1 MRWPKLQGR
10 LLGMS
15 PSLLLP
21 VILLVALGLRVY
33 GIDWDQGYGFHPD
46 ERSIYMQSDCMYRVL
61 TEAPGHSDCIAAHPE
76 TEPGFP
82 SIVTFFDADKSPLN
96 PHWFPLGSIL
106 IYLIVAIRFVVEP
119 FTDMGSLMAMGYAG
133 RSVMVLA
140 DVGTVFMAYVLGRR
154 IWGRGV
160 GLLASALVALAVVHI
175 QHAHFYRP
183 EPLLV
188 FFLMGAFWAML
199 RMIER
204 RGLRDSLLL
213 GLFVGLAVAPK
224 VSVLPLLLPLTVAYG
239 YQLFSGPDGGWLMPS
254 WRQAVRVAGHAAA
267 AGALAMGVFA
277 ISMPY
282 ALMDFGAFIDETSW
296 QANMARTAGTVP
308 FTVQYIDS
316 TPFFYEL
323 KQTTVWALGLP
334 LGIVAWAGL
343 LFTVWHALRGGSS
356 RGGELLLLAWVVPN
370 FLMLGSFEVKFL
382 RYIFPL
388 MPFLILMGSS
398 MLVWSV
404 VHSREV
410 AARLEASGRDVSTIV
425 RLTGRHLP
433 KGAIVVMVA
442 VVLGTGLYALAF
454 ERVYAD
460 PHPAIKA
467 SRWINQNVPRGSTIV
482 TDNHWDEGIPDIY
495 RYNVRQVPIYDPDT
509 QRKMSTIA
517 EHLDRG
523 DYLIFYSNRTYG
535 SVSRVPERYPMSSRY
550 YRLLFSEELGYVP
563 EAVFTSYPR
572 LLGVSLVD
580 DTFGRAGIPEPDSIR
595 ALAPGGVTLD
605 LGYADE
611 NVVGYD
617 HPKVILF
624 RNAGGFS
631 RDRLFKLLTEGL
643 PDETPELGLMMDSDR
658 KQDQREG
665 GTWSEIV
672 SRDSW
677 TNAVPVLAWLLVVEL
692 MYLAALPL
700 ALFLFRPLPDR
711 GIVLARLLGILGV
724 AYVAWLLASLGW
736 MGFSRVSVLVGV
748 LVMASLSAVVL
759 ATRWREIR
767 DFLRQNWRLLAIGEA
782 LFLVAFLAFV
792 AVKAANPDL
801 WHPFRGGEKPMD
813 FAYLNAVLRSTYM
826 PPYDPWFAGGYLN
839 YYYWGQFVVA
849 TFIKATGIVP
859 SVAYNLAVPMLFAL
873 TVSAAYSL
881 VYNVTAGLR
890 PSPHPSGTPLP
901 EGEGTGARG
910 GRHDTSAEETPLS
923 PPLPRG
929 EEQLQSLPLSRGDGQ
944 PESPPL
950 RSGDEGGSARAW
962 LVAVWTPWRRTVAWG
977 PVAAGVMGG
986 LLVAVAGNL
995 DQIVQVV
1002 RSGFNTV
1009 FRGDVFPPLAHIYDF
1024 WRSSRML
1031 PMSDEVAPSALTFWL
1046 PDDRGPEIGHHITE
1060 FPFFTFLFADLH
1072 AHLIVIPFTL
1082 LALGLGFSLVV
1093 GLKSG
1098 GRGWLTATVVAL
1110 AVAVGALWTINSWD
1124 YPAYVL
1130 LSLALLGVAVYF
1142 RAGKPSAMAL
1152 RFAVLGA
1159 AVIVLGILAFLPFHT
1174 SYHPY
1179 PTGIDVAR
1187 WQTPLHNFL
1196 GIHGLFMILIV
1207 SFLAY
1212 ESRHRIV
1219 GAMEAVGKPLFAGA
1233 GVRRFWDAPASPHA
1247 WKGTVAGLR
1256 SVRWAAVVAIAGALV
1271 AVYLGAAGYWT
1282 AALLALVLVLAVWAA
1297 GDVLIQRREQAPYAV
1312 FPLALI
1318 IMGILIAI
1326 GVEFVRVKDDIGRM
1340 NTLFKYYLEVWVLFA
1355 LASAYILYY
1364 FARLGAFS
1372 VRRLSPARGIWMGVL
1387 LVALASSFMYPVLG
1401 TRSRLADR
1409 FDTSNVTLDGADFMQ
1424 RAVYSREGPPIELR
1438 WDYGAIQWLQDNVQG
1453 SPVVLEA
1460 HAGQYNWSA
1469 RIANYTGLPTV
1480 LGWPWHQIQQRMR
1493 YEDAVRNRSSAVREL
1508 YTTTD
1513 VDRTVELLTTYEVRY
1528 VVIGDLERTYYP
1540 PPGLAKFDRMV
1551 LDGIA
1556 RVVYENPG
1564 TRIYEGLWY
1573 N

>member
-10 LLGMS
+10 LSGLS
-15 PSLLLP
+15 PGLLLP

-33 GIDWDQGYGFHPD
+33 GMDWDQGHGFHPD

-61 TEAPGHSDCIAAHPE
+61 TEAPGYGDCVRANPE

-82 SIVTFFDADKSPLN
+82 SIGTFFDADESPLN

-133 RSVMVLA
+133 RSIMVMA

-154 IWGRGV
+154 IWSRGV

-199 RMIER
+199 KMMEHR
-204 RGLRDSLLL
+204 RLRDSLLL
-213 GLFVGLAVAPK
+213 GLFVGLAVVPK
-224 VSVLPLLLPLTVAYG
+224 VSVLPLVLPLAVAYG
-239 YQLFSGPDGGWLMPS
+239 YRLFSGPDSGWAIPS
-254 WRQAVRVAGHAAA
+254 SRQAVRVAGHAAA
-267 AGALAMGVFA
+267 AGALALGVFA
-277 ISMPY
+277 ITMPY
-282 ALMDFGAFIDETSW
+282 ALLDFGAFIDETSW

-316 TPFFYEL
+316 TPFVYEL
-323 KQTTVWALGLP
+323 KQTTLWALGLP

-343 LFTVWHALRGGSS
+343 LFTAWHTRRGGPS

-370 FLMLGSFEVKFL
+370 FLLLGSFEVKFL

-388 MPFLILMGSS
+388 MPFLILMGSA

-404 VHSREV
+404 NHSREV
-410 AARLEASGRDVSTIV
+410 AARVVARGRDVSTIT
-425 RLTGRHLP
+425 RLAGRHLP

-454 ERVYAD
+454 ERVYAE

-482 TDNHWDEGIPDIY
+482 TENHWDEGIPDIY
-495 RYNVRQVPIYDPDT
+495 RYIVRQVPIYDPDT
-509 QRKMSTIA
+509 EGKMGTIA
-517 EHLDRG
+517 EHLNLG
-523 DYLIFYSNRTYG
+523 DYLVFYSNRTYG

-563 EAVFTSYPR
+563 EAVFTTYPR

-580 DTFGRAGIPEPDSIR
+580 DTFGRAGIPEPESIK
-595 ALAPGGVTLD
+595 ALSPGGVTLN

-631 RDRLFKLLTEGL
+631 RERLFALLTKGRPGEG
-643 PDETPELGLMMDSDR
+643 PELGLMMDRDLKR
-658 KQDQREG
+658 DQREG

-711 GIVLARLLGILGV
+711 GIVLARLLGILGT

-748 LVMASLSAVVL
+748 LAMASMSAAVL

-767 DFLRQNWRLLAIGEA
+767 NFLRRNWRLLAIGEA

-873 TVSAAYSL
+873 TVTAAYSL
-881 VYNVTAGLR
+881 VYNMTAGLR

-901 EGEGTGARG
+901 EREGTGVRAREAIG
-910 GRHDTSAEETPLS
+910 VAAAAGTTPLS

-929 EEQLQSLPLSRGDGQ
+929 EEQGHAQSPPFGRGD
-944 PESPPL
+944 L
-950 RSGDEGGSARAW
+950 GGSVRARLSATW
-962 LVAVWTPWRRTVAWG
+962 RPWRLGVAWG

-986 LLVAVAGNL
+986 LLVTVAGNL

-1002 RSGFNTV
+1002 RSGFNVV
-1009 FRGDVFPPLAHIYDF
+1009 FRGDAFPPLAHISDF

-1031 PMSDEVAPSALTFWL
+1031 PVSDEVTPSALTFWL
-1046 PDDRGPEIGHHITE
+1046 PGDRGPELGHHITE
-1060 FPFFTFLFADLH
+1060 FPFFSFLFADLH
-1072 AHLIVIPFTL
+1072 AHMIVIPFTL
-1082 LALGLGFSLVV
+1082 LALGLGFSLLV
-1093 GLKSG
+1093 GLKNG
-1098 GRGWLTATVVAL
+1098 GRVWLTATVVAL
-1110 AVAVGALWTINSWD
+1110 AVAVGALWAINSWD
-1124 YPAYVL
+1124 YPSYVL
-1130 LSLALLGVAVYF
+1130 LSLVLLGVAVYLK
-1142 RAGKPSAMAL
+1142 AGKPSAMAL
-1152 RFAVLGA
+1152 RFGVLGA
-1159 AVIVLGILAFLPFHT
+1159 GTVVLGILAFLPFHAN
-1174 SYHPY
+1174 YHPF

-1187 WQTPLHNFL
+1187 WQTPVHNFL
-1196 GIHGLFMILIV
+1196 GIHGLFLILIV
-1207 SFLAY
+1207 SFLVY
-1212 ESRHRIV
+1212 VSRCRIIR
-1219 GAMEAVGKPLFAGA
+1219 ALETAARPLLPVA
-1233 GVRRFWDAPASPHA
+1233 GVRRFWDSPASPDA
-1247 WKGTVAGLR
+1247 RKGTIAGLK
-1256 SVRWAAVVAIAGALV
+1256 SVSWAGVVAIVGALV

-1282 AALLALVLVLAVWAA
+1282 AALLTLVLMLAVWAA
-1297 GDVLIQRREQAPYAV
+1297 ADVLIQRREAAPYAV
-1312 FPLALI
+1312 LPLALI
-1318 IMGILIAI
+1318 VMGILIAI

-1355 LASAYILYY
+1355 LASAYILHY

-1372 VRRLSPARGIWMGVL
+1372 PRRVSPARGVWLGLL

-1409 FDTSNVTLDGADFMQ
+1409 FDTTTVTLDGARFMEL
-1424 RAVYSREGPPIELR
+1424 AVYSREGPPIELR

-1460 HAGQYNWSA
+1460 HAEQYNWSA

-1493 YEDAVRNRSSAVREL
+1493 YDYAVRGRSAVVTEL

-1513 VDRTVELLTTYEVRY
+1513 MDRALELLTTYEVRY

-1551 LDGIA
+1551 QEGLA
-1556 RVVYENPG
+1556 RVAYENPG

>member
-1 MRWPKLQGR
+1 MRWPRLQGR
-10 LLGMS
+10 LPGMS
-15 PSLLLP
+15 PVLLLP

-33 GIDWDQGYGFHPD
+33 GMDWDQGYGFHPD

-61 TEAPGHSDCIAAHPE
+61 TEAPGHNDCIRDRPE
-76 TEPGFP
+76 TEPGSP

-133 RSVMVLA
+133 RSIMVLA

-188 FFLMGAFWAML
+188 FFLMGSFWAML
-199 RMIER
+199 RMMER
-204 RGLRDSLLL
+204 RRLRDSLLL
-213 GLFVGLAVAPK
+213 GLFVGLAMAPK
-224 VSVLPLLLPLTVAYG
+224 VSVLPLVLPLAVAYG
-239 YQLFSGPDGGWLMPS
+239 YRLFSGPDGGWVRPS
-254 WRQAVRVAGHAAA
+254 PRQVVRVAGHAAA
-267 AGALAMGVFA
+267 ASALALGVFA
-277 ISMPY
+277 ITMPY
-282 ALMDFGAFIDETSW
+282 ALMDFAAFVGETSW

-316 TPFFYEL
+316 TPFLYEL

-334 LGIVAWAGL
+334 LGIAAWAGL
-343 LFTVWHALRGGSS
+343 LFTAWRAARGGPS

-398 MLVWSV
+398 MLVWSINR
-404 VHSREV
+404 SREA
-410 AARLEASGRDVSTIV
+410 AARGRDVSTITGLV
-425 RLTGRHLP
+425 GRHLP
-433 KGAIVVMVA
+433 KGAIVVTVI
-442 VVLGTGLYALAF
+442 VVLGTGIYALAF
-454 ERVYAD
+454 QRVYAN
-460 PHPAIKA
+460 PHPAIEA

-495 RYNVRQVPIYDPDT
+495 GYTVRQVPIYDPDS
-509 QRKMSTIA
+509 RGKMAAIA
-517 EHLDRG
+517 DHLAMG
-523 DYLIFYSNRTYG
+523 DYLVFYSNRTYG

-550 YRLLFSEELGYVP
+550 YRLLFSEGLGYVP
-563 EAVFTSYPR
+563 EAVFTAYPG

-595 ALAPGGVTLD
+595 ALASEGVTLD

-617 HPKVILF
+617 HPKVILL

-631 RDRLFKLLTEGL
+631 RDRLFELLAEGL
-643 PDETPELGLMMDSDR
+643 PDGAPELGLMMSPDL

-677 TNAVPVLAWLLVVEL
+677 TNAVPVLAWLLLLEL

-711 GIVLARLLGILGV
+711 GIVLARILGVLGV

-736 MGFSRVSVLVGV
+736 MSFSRVSVLVGV
-748 LVMASLSAVVL
+748 LAVASLSIAALV
-759 ATRWREIR
+759 TQWQEIR
-767 DFLRQNWRLLAIGEA
+767 DFLRRSWRLLAIGEA
-782 LFLVAFLAFV
+782 LFVAAFLAFA
-792 AVKAANPDL
+792 AVRAANPDL
-801 WHPFRGGEKPMD
+801 WHPYLGGEKPMD

-873 TVSAAYSL
+873 TVTAAYSL
-881 VYNVTAGLR
+881 VYNVAAGLR
-890 PSPHPSGTPLP
+890 AGNAGATPLDIPSPGV
-901 EGEGTGARG
+901 GDQAQ
-910 GRHDTSAEETPLS
+910 S
-923 PPLPRG
+923 P
-929 EEQLQSLPLSRGDGQ
+929 PLSRG
-944 PESPPL
+944 ETRSPSPL
-950 RSGDEGGSARAW
+950 PRAAALGGPVGAW
-962 LVAVWTPWRRTVAWG
+962 LCATWRPWSRAVAWG
-977 PVAAGVMGG
+977 PVAAGLMGG

-1002 RSGFNTV
+1002 RSGFGAV
-1009 FRGDVFPPLAHIYDF
+1009 FRGGDFPSLAHISDF

-1031 PMSDEVAPSALTFWL
+1031 PVADEATPSALAFWL
-1046 PDDRGPEIGHHITE
+1046 PDRGPEVGHHITE
-1060 FPFFTFLFADLH
+1060 FPFFSFLFADLH

-1082 LALGLGFSLVV
+1082 LALGLGFSLLV
-1093 GLKSG
+1093 GLKGG
-1098 GRGWLTATVVAL
+1098 GRGWLAATLTAL
-1110 AVAVGALWTINSWD
+1110 AVAVGALWAINSWD

-1130 LSLALLGVAVYF
+1130 LSLALLGVAVYLK
-1142 RAGKPSAMAL
+1142 AGRPSAMAL
-1152 RFAVLGA
+1152 RFVALGA
-1159 AVIVLGILAFLPFHT
+1159 ATIVIGILAFLPFHDY
-1174 SYHPY
+1174 YHPY

-1187 WQTPLHNFL
+1187 WPTPVHNFL
-1196 GIHGLFMILIV
+1196 GIHGLFLVLIV
-1207 SFLAY
+1207 SFLANV
-1212 ESRHRIV
+1212 SRRRIV
-1219 GAMEAVGKPLFAGA
+1219 GTVEAAARVLSA
-1233 GVRRFWDAPASPHA
+1233 GVTVRRSRNASVSLGA
-1247 WKGTVAGLR
+1247 WKGAVTGLSNVSWAG
-1256 SVRWAAVVAIAGALV
+1256 AAAIAGALA
-1271 AVYLGAAGYWT
+1271 AVYLAAAGYWT
-1282 AALLALVLVLAVWAA
+1282 AAMLSLLLVLAVWAA
-1297 GDVLIQRREQAPYAV
+1297 GDVLVQRREQAPYSV
-1312 FPLALI
+1312 LPLVLI

-1372 VRRLSPARGIWMGVL
+1372 VRRISPARAVWLGIL
-1387 LVALASSFMYPVLG
+1387 LIALASSFMYPVLG
-1401 TRSRLADR
+1401 TRSRLANR
-1409 FDTSNVTLDGADFMQ
+1409 FDTSNVTLDGADFMH
-1424 RAVYSREGPPIELR
+1424 RAVYSREGGPIELR
-1438 WDYGAIQWLQDNVQG
+1438 WDYGAIRWLQDNVQG

-1460 HAGQYNWSA
+1460 HGEQYSWSA

-1493 YEDAVRNRSSAVREL
+1493 YRDAVHGRASVVREM

-1513 VDRTVELLTTYEVRY
+1513 VDRAVGLLTAYEVRY
-1528 VVIGDLERTYYP
+1528 VVVGDLERTYYP
-1540 PPGLAKFDRMV
+1540 PAGLAKFDRMV
-1551 LDGIA
+1551 RDGLA
-1556 RVVYENPG
+1556 RVAYENPG
-1564 TRIYEGLWY
+1564 TRIYEGPWY